1 MGFVQSFMLWFF
13 LPFLFAISR
22 FIFLCLLFRFAEIFN
37 HTSQYVL
44 KRMYSV
50 TIRRIVQHQFR
61 MERKY
66 AKKKMLLCNKVTK
79 PILTEFGIWLVPL
92 FMAQSSAHV
101 LCSQQQ
107 WFCFTENH
115 ALGHSSAFR
124 LSIFVLMKTAMKA
137 AVHTTFDKCLQ
148 FYTLYV
154 CGKMRGTRSEYVIN
168 EWDCT
173 NRNFDFQHWYT
184 HTNIS
189 WDPVHHFK
197 YDFK

>member
-1 MGFVQSFMLWFF
+1 MYLSACIPYQSDQSPITNSEWKESM
-13 LPFLFAISR
+13 P
-22 FIFLCLLFRFAEIFN
+22 
-37 HTSQYVL
+37 
-44 KRMYSV
+44 
-50 TIRRIVQHQFR
+50 
-61 MERKY
+61 
-66 AKKKMLLCNKVTK
+66 KKMLLCNKVTE

-107 WFCFTENH
+107 WFCFTENN

-124 LSIFVLMKTAMKA
+124 LSVFALMKTAMNA
-137 AVHTTFDKCLQ
+137 AVHTTFDTCLQ

-154 CGKMRGTRSEYVIN
+154 YGKMRGTRSEYVIN

-184 HTNIS
+184 HTNTHRDIPFIIS
-189 WDPVHHFK
+189 SIVSNSDRCLSKHWLFAH
-197 YDFK
+197 